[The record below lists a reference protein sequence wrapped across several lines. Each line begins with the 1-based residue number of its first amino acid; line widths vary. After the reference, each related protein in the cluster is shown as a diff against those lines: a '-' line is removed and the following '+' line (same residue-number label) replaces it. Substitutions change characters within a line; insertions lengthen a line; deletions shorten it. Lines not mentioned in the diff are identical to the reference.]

1 MRIVR
6 PPPRI
11 RYEPRLKRTLCSCR
25 CDSYSVQLS
34 SGMVGKKLHRSNS
47 SIPSDS
53 WVISISPTRIT
64 LLAMLASDS
73 GMCCRSAAVCRDSTT
88 PGSIALRDRPPAPGS
103 SAGDRREVTSVWV
116 ELAGLYAN
124 VSARHVT
131 PEWCALQAVAGLGP
145 RRPRRAYE
153 LRSGAMLSRE
163 DNELLCRVGPGTP
176 MGDLMR
182 QYWVP
187 AALSGALPARDLE
200 PTMLADSSVQ
210 IYQRECN
217 WVQALEGDIDTCH
230 TVFLHLGSVG
240 VNEVASGT
248 WAHHALSDR
257 APRYAVADMDF
268 GVMYGAYRP
277 AEADT
282 EYWRIA
288 NFLFP
293 FYAMVP
299 TGVMGLE
306 VRVRAWVP
314 MDDEHT
320 LAISI
325 ARSAQGTRTAGRQVV
340 RPPETRPNTTDWY
353 GRFRCVAN
361 QGNDYLIDRAAQKTT
376 SYTGIDSIFLQ
387 DQAATQRIGPIY
399 DRTNEDLGTS
409 DQMIIRTRKRL
420 IDAARALRDTG
431 KVPPGVDD
439 PGVYGVRARGAV
451 LPRGADWIEA
461 TRALRKAGVEHPG
474 LTRAVLGG
482 LPAV

>member
-1 MRIVR
+1 
-6 PPPRI
+6 
-11 RYEPRLKRTLCSCR
+11 
-25 CDSYSVQLS
+25 
-34 SGMVGKKLHRSNS
+34 
-47 SIPSDS
+47 
-53 WVISISPTRIT
+53 
-64 LLAMLASDS
+64 
-73 GMCCRSAAVCRDSTT
+73 
-88 PGSIALRDRPPAPGS
+88 
-103 SAGDRREVTSVWV
+103 
-116 ELAGLYAN
+116 
-124 VSARHVT
+124 
-131 PEWCALQAVAGLGP
+131 
-145 RRPRRAYE
+145 
-153 LRSGAMLSRE
+153 MLSRE

-187 AALSGALPARDLE
+187 AALSTELPARDGAPLRVRLLGENLIAFRATSGAVGLVRDSCPHRGASLFYGRNEQEGLRCVYHGWKFDVTGRCVDMPNEPAESNFRGKVRAVAYPCVERAGLVWAYLGPRETPPPLPDLE
-200 PTMLADSSVQ
+200 PTMLADASVQ

-217 WVQALEGDIDTCH
+217 WMQALEGDIDTCH
-230 TVFLHLGSVG
+230 TVFLHLGSVDAD
-240 VNEVASGT
+240 EARPGT
-248 WAHHALSDR
+248 WARYALSDR

-277 AEADT
+277 AEADS

-299 TGVMGLE
+299 TGVLGLE

-325 ARSAQGTRTAGRQVV
+325 ARSAQGVRSAGRQVV
-340 RPPETRPNTTDWY
+340 RPPETLPNTTDWY

-361 QGNDYLIDRAAQKTT
+361 AGNDYLIDRTAQKTT
-376 SYTGIDSIFLQ
+376 SYTGIDAIFLQ
-387 DQAATQRIGPIY
+387 DQAVTESMGAIY
-399 DRTNEDLGTS
+399 DRTNERLGTS

-439 PGVYGVRARGAV
+439 PGVYAVRSGGALLARGAEWV
-451 LPRGADWIEA
+451 EA
-461 TRALRKAGVEHPG
+461 TRELRKAGIEHPG

>member
-1 MRIVR
+1 
-6 PPPRI
+6 
-11 RYEPRLKRTLCSCR
+11 
-25 CDSYSVQLS
+25 
-34 SGMVGKKLHRSNS
+34 
-47 SIPSDS
+47 
-53 WVISISPTRIT
+53 
-64 LLAMLASDS
+64 
-73 GMCCRSAAVCRDSTT
+73 
-88 PGSIALRDRPPAPGS
+88 
-103 SAGDRREVTSVWV
+103 
-116 ELAGLYAN
+116 
-124 VSARHVT
+124 
-131 PEWCALQAVAGLGP
+131 
-145 RRPRRAYE
+145 
-153 LRSGAMLSRE
+153 MLSRE

-187 AALSGALPARDLE
+187 AALSTELPARDGAPLRVRLLGENLIAFRATSGAVSLVRDSCPHRGASLFYGRNEQEGLRCVYHGWKFDVTGRCVDMPNEPAESNFRGKVRAVAYPCVERAGLVWAYLGPRETPPPLPDLE
-200 PTMLADSSVQ
+200 PTMLADASVQ

-217 WVQALEGDIDTCH
+217 WMQALEGDIDTCH
-230 TVFLHLGSVG
+230 TVFLHLGSVDAD
-240 VNEVASGT
+240 EARPGT
-248 WAHHALSDR
+248 WARYALSDR

-277 AEADT
+277 AEADS

-299 TGVMGLE
+299 TGVLGLE

-325 ARSAQGTRTAGRQVV
+325 ARSAQGVRSAGRQVV
-340 RPPETRPNTTDWY
+340 RPPETLPNTTDWY

-361 QGNDYLIDRAAQKTT
+361 AGNDYLIDRTAQKTT
-376 SYTGIDSIFLQ
+376 SYTGIDAIFLQ
-387 DQAATQRIGPIY
+387 DQAVTESMGAIY
-399 DRTNEDLGTS
+399 DRTNERLGTS

-439 PGVYGVRARGAV
+439 PGVYAVRSGGA
-451 LPRGADWIEA
+451 LLARGADWVEA
-461 TRALRKAGVEHPG
+461 TRELRKAGIEHPG